1 MSSSY
6 SIRQPAGVAPFAAS
20 TVRGLIY
27 HPQFAIVAFLVLHPP
42 LALLIY
48 RSELVA
54 GLHAFA
60 TLAAGLGWAMY
71 GRRHLHRVA
80 YVGAYIAGAEVLW
93 RMKGAVFYEFGKYAT
108 AAIFITAMLRS
119 RRFKGPGLA
128 TLYLLLLLPSV
139 MLVNFDDLTVARK
152 DISFHMSGHLA
163 LIASAWFFSQLKLT
177 PEHTYRMFLAV
188 IGPTVGL
195 AAVTLFSTVT
205 NPNIVFTGESNLET
219 SGGFGPNQV
228 SGALGFGVL
237 MAFLYIMSGRESLKI
252 RALMFGAMVLMAV
265 QSALTF
271 SRGGLYNAAGGIALA
286 SFCLVKDPRSRIKV
300 VVFAALFLLT
310 ANYII
315 WPRLD
320 AFTGGALSAR
330 FQNTDTTGRGDIVAL
345 DLRSWAENPILGVGP
360 GQREGTMAHTEFT
373 RLVAEHGTLGAAAIL
388 LLLMMMV
395 QNFRRA
401 RTIRSKAIVAS
412 ITGWSVLFMLDKAM
426 RLVAPAFALGL
437 TFATFLPEKKV
448 RRFRIRNFRNEGEDQ
463 AGEKDGPSS
472 GQPSVGTIKRRLLLK
487 PGQVLRRK
495 YRAEER

>member
-6 SIRQPAGVAPFAAS
+6 SIRQPASVAPFAVSA
-20 TVRGLIY
+20 VRGLIY
-27 HPQFAIVAFLVLHPP
+27 DPQFAVVTFLVLHPL

-48 RSELVA
+48 RSTLIA
-54 GLHAFA
+54 ALHAFA
-60 TLAAGLGWAMY
+60 TLAVGLWWAMS
-71 GRRHLHRVA
+71 GVRKFHRVA
-80 YVGAYIAGAEVLW
+80 YVGAYIAGSEVLW

-108 AAIFITAMLRS
+108 AVIFITAILQT
-119 RRFKGPGLA
+119 RRLKGPGLA

-163 LIASAWFFSQLKLT
+163 LIAGAWFFSQLKFT
-177 PEHTYRMFLAV
+177 PEQTYRTFLAV

-205 NPNIVFTGESNLET
+205 NPDIVFNGESNLDT

-237 MAFLYIMSGRESLKI
+237 MAFLYIMNGRESLKI
-252 RALMFGAMVLMAV
+252 RALMFVAMVLMGV
-265 QSALTF
+265 QSVLTF

-300 VVFAALFLLT
+300 VVFAALLLLT
-310 ANYII
+310 ANYIV

-330 FQNTDTTGRGDIVAL
+330 FKNTDTTGRGDIVL
-345 DLRSWAENPILGVGP
+345 DDLQTWIENPILGVGP

-373 RLVAEHGTLGAAAIL
+373 RLLSEHGAFGALAIL
-388 LLLMMMV
+388 LLLIMMV
-395 QNFRRA
+395 QNLRRA

-412 ITGWSVLFMLDKAM
+412 ITGWSLLFMLDKAM
-426 RLVAPAFALGL
+426 RLVAPSFALGL
-437 TFATFLPEKKV
+437 TFATFLPAKKV
-448 RRFRIRNFRNEGEDQ
+448 RRVYVRKRAD
-463 AGEKDGPSS
+463 KDSP
-472 GQPSVGTIKRRLLLK
+472 TIGRPAVAMKRRLLL
-487 PGQVLRRK
+487 RRPMPVQLEK
-495 YRAEER
+495 

>member
-6 SIRQPAGVAPFAAS
+6 SIRQPSDIAPPGVS
-20 TVRGLIY
+20 TVRSWIY
-27 HPQFAIVAFLVLHPP
+27 NPQVAVVAFLLLHPP

-54 GLHAFA
+54 ALHAFA
-60 TLAAGLGWAMY
+60 TLAVGLGWAMS
-71 GRRHLHRVA
+71 GRRQFHRVA

-119 RRFKGPGLA
+119 RRLKGPGLA
-128 TLYLLLLLPSV
+128 TLYILLLLPSV
-139 MLVNFDDLTVARK
+139 MLVNFDDFSVARK
-152 DISFHMSGHLA
+152 DISFYMSGHLA
-163 LIASAWFFSQLKLT
+163 LIASAWFFSQLKFSA
-177 PEHTYRMFLAV
+177 EQTYRTLLAI

-237 MAFLYIMSGRESLKI
+237 MAFLYIMNGRETLKI
-252 RALMFGAMVLMAV
+252 RALMFGAMLLMAV

-286 SFCLVKDPRSRIKV
+286 SFCLIKDPRSRIKV
-300 VVFAALFLLT
+300 VVFAALLLLT
-310 ANYII
+310 ANYIV

-330 FQNTDTTGRGDIVAL
+330 FENTDTTGRGDIAIL
-345 DLRSWAENPILGVGP
+345 DLRAWLENPILGVGP
-360 GQREGTMAHTEFT
+360 GQRQGNMAHTEFT
-373 RLVAEHGTLGAAAIL
+373 RLLAEHGTFGALAIL
-388 LLLMMMV
+388 LLVIMMV
-395 QNFRRA
+395 QNVRRA
-401 RTIRSKAIVAS
+401 RTIRSRAIVAS
-412 ITGWSVLFMLDKAM
+412 ITGWSFLFMLDKAM

-437 TFATFLPEKKV
+437 TFATFLPATKV
-448 RRFRIRNFRNEGEDQ
+448 RRVYIRNRGHKNTPTS
-463 AGEKDGPSS
+463 A
-472 GQPSVGTIKRRLLLK
+472 QPAVALYRRLLLRK
-487 PGQVLRRK
+487 PTRVQLDKPLV
-495 YRAEER
+495 